1 MRPLHT
7 LRAGVIGTGFIG
19 PVHIE
24 ALKRL
29 GVQVTAICGSTKGAR
44 AMADKWGIPEVYGD
58 YDYRAMYRSTNV
70 DVVHITSPNK
80 VHVEQSLAAL
90 AAGKHVIC
98 EKPLGM
104 TTTETAKVVRAMRE
118 AQTRVAA
125 DVRRRKPASE
135 KSSPPRDLGGYHA
148 RSIGP
153 VFAVNYMCRFFP
165 AVLQMRAMVQRGDLG
180 QIIHVQGHFFQ
191 DWLLKE
197 TDYNWRLLA
206 GEGGKLRAVGDIGT
220 HWIDAVSFILGTR
233 AESVFAY
240 LETFHKSRLRPQGE
254 VQTFAAVKEPPH
266 PGPLPH
272 GGEGELSGRVAAG
285 HSLRSKGRGQV
296 EGWLRYQ
303 VDTEDFGSVLLK
315 FGKAKHGFANGVHAN
330 ASVSQVAAGWKCSL
344 YIGIYGTK
352 GSVQWDFLEPNHII
366 VGRRDEPNQ
375 ILQRATAGFSEDVAG
390 FTDYPGGHPEGFP
403 DSHKMHY
410 RAVYE
415 HIASGRKT
423 PILFATVADGHHEVH
438 LCEAILKS
446 SNGRKWVKV

>member
-1 MRPLHT
+1 LHQ

-29 GVQVTAICGSTKGAR
+29 GVQVTAICGSTKNAR
-44 AMADKWGIPEVYGD
+44 ATAAKWGIPEVYGD
-58 YDYRAMYRSTNV
+58 YDYRAMLASPNV

-90 AAGKHVIC
+90 AAGKHVVC

-104 TTTETAKVVRAMRE
+104 TAQETARV
-118 AQTRVAA
+118 VAA
-125 DVRRRKPASE
+125 VKRKGA
-135 KSSPPRDLGGYHA
+135 
-148 RSIGP
+148 P

-165 AVLQMRAMVQRGDLG
+165 AVLQMRALVERGDLG

-191 DWLLKE
+191 DWLLHA

-206 GEGGKLRAVGDIGT
+206 SEGGKLRAVGDIGT
-220 HWIDAVSFILGTR
+220 HWIDAVSFILGAK
-233 AESVFAY
+233 AEAVFAH
-240 LETFHKSRLRPQGE
+240 LETFHKTRYRPTGE
-254 VQTFAAVKEPPH
+254 VQTFAKADPKTMVPY
-266 PGPLPH
+266 
-272 GGEGELSGRVAAG
+272 RC
-285 HSLRSKGRGQV
+285 
-296 EGWLRYQ
+296 
-303 VDTEDFGSVLLK
+303 DTEDFGTVLLK
-315 FGKAKHGFANGVHAN
+315 FGKAPHGFVNGTHAN

-344 YIGIYGTK
+344 ALGIYGTK
-352 GSVQWDFLEPNHII
+352 GSVRWDLQQPNEIL

-375 ILQRATAGFSEDVAG
+375 VLQRATAGFSEDVAG

-423 PILFATVADGHHEVH
+423 PVRFATAADGHHEVK
-438 LCEAILKS
+438 LCEAILRS
-446 SNGRKWVKV
+446 SRVRRWVKA

>member
-1 MRPLHT
+1 MRPLHH

-29 GVQVTAICGSTKGAR
+29 GVQVTAICGSTKNAQ
-44 AMADKWGIPEVYGD
+44 ATAAKWGIPEVYGD
-58 YDYRAMYRSTNV
+58 YDCRAMYRSSNV

-90 AAGKHVIC
+90 AAGKHVVC

-104 TTTETAKVVRAMRE
+104 TAKETAKVV
-118 AQTRVAA
+118 AA
-125 DVRRRKPASE
+125 AKKKGS
-135 KSSPPRDLGGYHA
+135 
-148 RSIGP
+148 P

-165 AVLQMRAMVQRGDLG
+165 AVLEMRAMVQRGDLG
-180 QIIHVQGHFFQ
+180 RIIHVQGHFFQ

-206 GEGGKLRAVGDIGT
+206 SEGGKLRAVGDIGT
-220 HWIDAVSFILGTR
+220 HWIDAVSFILGAR
-233 AESVFAY
+233 AESAFAHV
-240 LETFHKSRLRPQGE
+240 ETFYQTRYRPKGE
-254 VQTFAAVKEPPH
+254 VQTFAAATQR
-266 PGPLPH
+266 
-272 GGEGELSGRVAAG
+272 SGRAG
-285 HSLRSKGRGQV
+285 LPPGHDLKDAQQRVPTGLIPYS
-296 EGWLRYQ
+296 
-303 VDTEDFGSVLLK
+303 VDTEDFGSVLLR
-315 FGKAKHGFANGVHAN
+315 FGNAKHGFVSGVHAN
-330 ASVSQVAAGWKCSL
+330 ASISQVAAGWKCSL
-344 YIGIYGTK
+344 YVGIYGTK
-352 GSVQWDFLEPNHII
+352 GSVQWNFQQPNEII

-375 ILQRATAGFSEDVAG
+375 VLQRATAGFSEDVAG

-423 PILFATVADGHHEVH
+423 PVLFATAEDGHHEVK
-438 LCEAILKS
+438 LCEAVLKS
-446 SNGRKWVKV
+446 SRSKRWMKI